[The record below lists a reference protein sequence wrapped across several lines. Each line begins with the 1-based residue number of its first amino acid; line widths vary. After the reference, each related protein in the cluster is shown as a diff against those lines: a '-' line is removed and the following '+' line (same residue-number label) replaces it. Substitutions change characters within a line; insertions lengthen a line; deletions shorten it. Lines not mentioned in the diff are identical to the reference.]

1 MDGFKSQGE
10 GVLQMI
16 QGGGACV
23 LCAAATCGLTFCI
36 AQIVFV
42 VFIFIYAFANPDN
55 EGWYAVQ
62 TTLSTDGKPAFDTQ
76 IMAGTEMVDTAAN
89 TYSDMDDVHSTF
101 VMWFTWSAI
110 NYMLLCG
117 VSIFSTVIA
126 TFSPGIASFC

>member
-55 EGWYAVQ
+55 EGWYGVMSKTNDAGV
-62 TTLSTDGKPAFDTQ
+62 TLDTQ
-76 IMAGTEMVDTAAN
+76 IMWGTEMVDNATKS
-89 TYSDMDDVHSTF
+89 YSDMDDVHSTF

-117 VSIFSTVIA
+117 VSIFATVIA
-126 TFSPGIASFC
+126 TCSPGIASFC